1 MSEAADVDRGGLHA
15 LDQRAMSSRQRYAA
29 LLVAFGE
36 FIDGYDL
43 LVIGAA
49 LIFLKPQFGLS
60 PEQIGLLGAAGF
72 LGAMVGLVVFGDMS
86 DRLGRRSI
94 FVANLVFFVV
104 FSIVSAFITS
114 AVQLFVVRFLVGVGV
129 GMDIPTST
137 AYLAE
142 IAPARH
148 RGKVLGALTQITWIL
163 GALTSTL
170 VAIPLQWMFGDA
182 AWRWMFGLAALPAAL
197 VLLGRQGLPES
208 PRWLIAHGR
217 PAEARRA
224 LVRFGVEATDAQLA
238 SSGGRGSWGEL
249 FRPPMRRRVWWVTTV
264 FFLSCLAGPVATVA
278 TPYVIRTVGAFAVQ
292 TTLLFSTLVWGTSLL
307 GSIGSFVLIDRIGR
321 KALCY
326 LSLIPAGL
334 FALLMAVTAASSP
347 TMLMIGYFAFSFFL
361 WLGAPSL
368 QWGWSSELF
377 PTRLR
382 GRSQGFC
389 NGMCRLAI
397 SINIFLVPVALAS
410 IGFGPLIALLS
421 LPLFAYALIV
431 NRIDIFRS
439 EGLSLEALETR

>member
-1 MSEAADVDRGGLHA
+1 MSDAAHAGHGGLHA
-15 LDQRAMSSRQRYAA
+15 LDQRPMSPRQRYAA

-43 LVIGAA
+43 LVIGGA
-49 LIFLKPQFGLS
+49 LIFLKPQFGLA
-60 PEQIGLLGAAGF
+60 PQEIGFLGAAGF

-86 DRLGRRSI
+86 DRLGRRAI

-114 AVQLFVVRFLVGVGV
+114 VPQLFIVRFLVGLGV

-148 RGKVLGALTQITWIL
+148 RGKVLGSLTQVTWIL

-170 VAIPLQWMFGDA
+170 VALPLQWLFGDA
-182 AWRWMFGLAALPAAL
+182 AWRWMFGLAAVPAAL

-217 PAEARRA
+217 IEEARQA
-224 LVRFGVEATDAQLA
+224 LASFGVSATDAQLV
-238 SSGGRGSWGEL
+238 STGGRGSWSEL
-249 FRPPMRRRVWWVTTV
+249 FRPPMRRRVWWVAAI
-264 FFLSCLAGPVATVA
+264 FFLNCLSGPIATVA
-278 TPYVIRTVGAFAVQ
+278 TPYVIRTVGAFSVQ
-292 TTLLFSTLVWGTSLL
+292 TTLLFSSLVWGTSLL
-307 GSIGSFVLIDRIGR
+307 GVIGSFLLIDRIGR
-321 KALCY
+321 KKLCY
-326 LSLIPAGL
+326 WSLIPAGL
-334 FALLMAVTAASSP
+334 LALMMGLTAGGSP
-347 TMLMIGYFAFSFFL
+347 TMLMGGYFGFSFFI
-361 WLGAPSL
+361 WLGGPAL

-410 IGFGPLIALLS
+410 IGFGPFIAILS

-431 NRIDIFRS
+431 NRIDIFES
-439 EGLSLEALETR
+439 AGVSLEALEDV

>member
-1 MSEAADVDRGGLHA
+1 MGGWVDTDRGA
-15 LDQRAMSSRQRYAA
+15 LRELDHRPMSPRQRYAA

-43 LVIGAA
+43 LVIGGA
-49 LIFLKPQFGLS
+49 LIFLKPQFGLT
-60 PEQIGLLGAAGF
+60 PAQIGLLGAAGF
-72 LGAMVGLVVFGDMS
+72 LGAMVGLIVFGDMS
-86 DRLGRRSI
+86 DRLGRRAI
-94 FVANLVFFVV
+94 FVANLLFFVV

-114 AVQLFVVRFLVGVGV
+114 GPQLFAVRFLVGVGV

-148 RGKVLGALTQITWIL
+148 RGKVLGSLTQITWIL

-170 VAIPLQWMFGDA
+170 VAIPLQWMFGDQ
-182 AWRWMFGLAALPAAL
+182 AWRWMFGLAAVPAAL

-217 PAEARRA
+217 IEEARLA
-224 LVRFGVEATDAQLA
+224 LASFGVEATDAQLA
-238 SSGGRGSWGEL
+238 SKTGRGSWREL
-249 FRPPMRRRVWWVTTV
+249 FCPPTRRRVWWVTAV
-264 FFLSCLAGPVATVA
+264 FFLSCLSGPVATVA
-278 TPYVIRTVGAFAVQ
+278 TPYVLRTVGTFSVQ
-292 TTLLFSTLVWGTSLL
+292 ATLLFSTLVWGTSLV
-307 GSIGSFVLIDRIGR
+307 GSLISFLLIDRIGR
-321 KALCY
+321 KPLCY
-326 LSLIPAGL
+326 LSLIPAGCM
-334 FALLMAVTAASSP
+334 ALLMGVTAGSNQ
-347 TMLMIGYFAFSFFL
+347 TMLVVGYFAFSFFL
-361 WLGAPSL
+361 WLGGPSL

-410 IGFGPLIALLS
+410 IGFGPFVALLS

-431 NRIDIFRS
+431 NRIDIFES
-439 EGLSLEALETR
+439 AGLSLEELEER